1 MEEQAVKREQRHR
14 ARSRRRPAGCLLMR
28 ADYGEVALPRVP
40 PVLVSAPPLQD
51 HEPDTLC
58 AMARIW
64 KKRTR
69 VDREPLTES

>member
-1 MEEQAVKREQRHR
+1 
-14 ARSRRRPAGCLLMR
+14 MR